1 MIERIIL
8 FKLND
13 PTTREEC
20 AALTAAALDK
30 IDAIEELSVG
40 LPADAN
46 AEKSWDLSLVIG
58 VANLALLNTVLESAA
73 FTAYLDGVMKD
84 RCAVIK
90 AWSFERLG

>member
-13 PTTREEC
+13 PATREEC
-20 AALTAAALDK
+20 AALTVAALDE

-40 LPADAN
+40 VPADASS
-46 AEKSWDLSLVIG
+46 EKSWDLSLVLG
-58 VANLALLNTVLESAA
+58 VANLALLDTVLAGEA
-73 FTAYLDGVMKD
+73 FTAFLDGEMKP
-84 RCAVIK
+84 RSTVIK

>member
-13 PTTREEC
+13 PATREEC

-40 LPADAN
+40 LPADAS

-58 VANLALLNTVLESAA
+58 VANLALLDQVLESAA
-73 FTAYLDGVMKD
+73 FTNYLDGAMKD